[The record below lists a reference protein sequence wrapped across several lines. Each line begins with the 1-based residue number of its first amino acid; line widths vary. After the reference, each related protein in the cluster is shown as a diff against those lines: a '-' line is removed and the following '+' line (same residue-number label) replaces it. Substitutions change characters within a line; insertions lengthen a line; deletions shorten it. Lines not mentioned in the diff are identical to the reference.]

1 MCLIHVRAD
10 IYIGRTIKKDEYLN
24 VSCFSCL
31 DLENSKSNP
40 SDFLAF
46 N

>member
-10 IYIGRTIKKDEYLN
+10 IYIGHTIKKVEYFN

-40 SDFLAF
+40 SDFF
-46 N
+46 SI